1 MIDKSLDLSKL
12 SKLDDAQVKE
22 QLIRIKGIGP
32 WTANIYLLRALGR
45 PDVWPNGDIALAAA
59 VQKQWGLAARPSWE
73 ELNRMSLNWK
83 PWRSVA
89 ARILWHFYLNERNE
103 TIAKPRL

>member
-12 SKLDDAQVKE
+12 SKLDDEHVKK

-45 PDVWPNGDIALAAA
+45 PDIWPNGDIALAAA
-59 VQKQWGLAARPSWE
+59 VQKQWGLATRPSWE

-103 TIAKPRL
+103 TIAKPRT